1 LSKKAPWCTI
11 RLTSSTSERET
22 IVTEQRLKKD
32 EYQKGLAAFG
42 QAMKEFHKGDL
53 EKAVELLKSFI
64 EKYPSEREVVD
75 RASIYLAFAQ
85 KHPKKETVSPRTF
98 EDYCRA
104 GVARINQAD
113 YAGAGKF
120 LEKALEFKQNE
131 GLVHYLLADVHCLT
145 GRQDDCLD
153 ELKKAIQ
160 KDKMYAVM
168 AQNESDFQALWEDKK
183 FKVLTRLA

>member
-42 QAMKEFHKGDL
+42 QAMKEFHTG
-53 EKAVELLKSFI
+53 
-64 EKYPSEREVVD
+64 D
-75 RASIYLAFAQ
+75 RASIYLALAQ